1 MEEDTDRFLSYC
13 RKIFENESF
22 DNYLPKE
29 ISVYGYLINNN
40 DFFRTA
46 YLLITNVV
54 LSFGDI
60 EIAENCVIMNRND
73 KAQLVLLYYVLN
85 YKILNQYYYE

>member
-1 MEEDTDRFLSYC
+1 M
-13 RKIFENESF
+13 

-29 ISVYGYLINNN
+29 ISVYGYFVNNN
-40 DFFRTA
+40 DVFKTV
-46 YLLITNVV
+46 YLLITNVM

-60 EIAENCVIMNRND
+60 EFAENWLIVNRND
-73 KAQLVLLYYVLN
+73 KSQLVLLDCVLN